1 MPVSMSPGDLAD
13 ALGAHEQVV
22 HEIVTER
29 APVTHL
35 MASKLARHFSTMPAF
50 WIKLQSSHDRSN
62 GITISLVRKFA

>member
-1 MPVSMSPGDLAD
+1 MSPGDLAD
-13 ALGAHEQVV
+13 ALGIYEKVV
-22 HEIVTER
+22 HEIVTEL
-29 APVTHL
+29 APATHL